1 MRLPEFS
8 VGKPVMTLMI
18 FFAVLLLGV
27 VSLVQTP
34 IDILPEIDVPTIGII
49 TMYEGASPE
58 DIEKLVTKVIE
69 SRVATISHVKNVTS
83 RSEENL
89 SSIILQFDWG
99 TNLDEAAND
108 VRQAV
113 DFAKQLLPEDSEDP
127 MLFKFDLSM
136 MPIIY
141 MGLSAEES
149 YDQLNE
155 LAEKRLCDPIERLP
169 GVAIAEPIG
178 GKIREIK
185 VIIDRKRLSSYHIS
199 ESDISRVLALENVSS
214 PAGKIKMG
222 RNDYILRIPGE
233 YSSPEEIRNTVVG
246 AFDGTP
252 VYMKD
257 VARIVDG
264 FKEKENRVRLDG
276 KPSVLV
282 IVQKQSDQNT
292 VEVANN
298 VRNLLTELEPKFPE
312 DVEIK
317 IIMDTSDF
325 IKDSI
330 YNLGTTVIWAIFFV
344 VAIVFLF
351 LREWRG
357 SLIVGMTIPFS
368 LILSIIFIYLADY
381 TINTMSLSAIAIA
394 IGMVVDNAIVIFEN
408 IHFHRREIG
417 EAASESAIFG
427 SSEVGLAV
435 VASTATT
442 VSIFLPVIFVPG
454 ITGII
459 FKELAIT
466 IIIVLLGSLFCA
478 LTLTPMLSSQLFAS
492 ISSEKGVLGSF
503 REKGDR
509 FFERLIDRYHRILAW
524 ALQHRKTVILA
535 GVGIFVISI
544 LLMSTVGTEF
554 FPQADQGEVRG
565 TVELEVGTRVEVT
578 DTVMARIEKILQN
591 QVPELDIMF
600 ASCGPS
606 ESGWSAM
613 MGETEDTH
621 IISVGGM
628 LVSKDERRRSDAEI
642 GRLLS
647 REVSK
652 IPGVV
657 NVDFTPQDQ
666 FSVMMSGGEKPI
678 SIEIYGQNLD
688 KSFAFAQLLKSNLED
703 VEGLIDA
710 SISRKPG
717 KPELWIKIDREK
729 ASLLGLSTNHISS
742 TVRTHFAGQTSSLYR
757 EGGEEYDI
765 NVRLKEEQRRDIK
778 DVFNTPIVSP
788 VTGKQIPLK
797 NVATIEYHRGP
808 LVFERK
814 NQERIIYLRAGIFG
828 RPLGNVVNDIR
839 NKMDNITIPDDIA
852 VRIGGT
858 AEDQASSFKYLFMAL
873 LLGIVL
879 VYMVM
884 ASQFESFIDPFVI
897 MFSVPFAITGV
908 VMALLITG
916 NTLNM
921 VSYVGMIMLVGIV
934 VNNAIVLVDFTNI
947 LRARGLGI
955 REAILSAG
963 RRRLRPVLMTTVT
976 TALALTPL
984 AIRGGEGSETW
995 RPLAI
1000 AVIGGLLVS
1009 SAITLIFVPTLYSII
1024 EEKLKGKRAFKKIWG
1039 GEQ

>member
-34 IDILPEIDVPTIGII
+34 IDILPEIEVPTIGII

-58 DIEKLVTKVIE
+58 DVEKLVTKVIE
-69 SRVATISHVKNVTS
+69 SRVATISHVKDVTS
-83 RSEENL
+83 RSEENI
-89 SSIILQFDWG
+89 SSVILQFEWG

-108 VRQAV
+108 VRQAI
-113 DFAKQLLPEDSEDP
+113 DFAEQLLPEDAEEP

-136 MPIIY
+136 MPIMY
-141 MGLSAEES
+141 MGLSADET
-149 YDQLNE
+149 YDKLNK
-155 LAEKRLCDPIERLP
+155 LADEKLCDPIERLP

-178 GKIREIK
+178 GMIREIK
-185 VIIDRKRLSSYHIS
+185 IILDRKKLSSYRIS
-199 ESDISRVLALENVSS
+199 ESDISRVLALENISS

-222 RNDYILRIPGE
+222 RNDYILRLPGE

-246 AFDGTP
+246 VFGGSP
-252 VYMKD
+252 VYLKD
-257 VARIVDG
+257 VARVVDG
-264 FKEKENRVRLDG
+264 YKEKENRVRLDG

-292 VEVANN
+292 VEVADD
-298 VRNLLTELEPKFPE
+298 VRELVNQLEPTFPE
-312 DVEIK
+312 DVDVT

-344 VAIVFLF
+344 VAVVFLF

-357 SLIVGMTIPFS
+357 SLIVGLTIPFS
-368 LILSIIFIYLADY
+368 LILAIIFIYLGDY

-408 IHFHRREIG
+408 VYYHRREIG
-417 EAASESAIFG
+417 EAAAESAIFG

-478 LTLTPMLSSQLFAS
+478 LTLTPMLSSQLIK
-492 ISSEKGVLGSF
+492 ISRNNDGFMGKF

-509 FFERLIDRYHRILAW
+509 FFEHLVERYHGILSW
-524 ALQHRKTVILA
+524 ALNHRKTVIFT
-535 GVGIFVISI
+535 GITVFAISL
-544 LLMSTVGTEF
+544 LLMGAVGTEF
-554 FPQADQGEVRG
+554 FPQADQGEVSG

-578 DTVMARIEKILQN
+578 DTVMARIEKIVQKE
-591 QVPELDIMF
+591 VPELDIMF
-600 ASCGPS
+600 ARCGPS

-613 MGETEDTH
+613 MGESQDSH
-621 IISVGGM
+621 IIEVGGM
-628 LVSKDERRRSDAEI
+628 LVPKGERDRSDAEI
-642 GRLLS
+642 GRVLA

-666 FSVMMSGGEKPI
+666 FTAMMAGGEKPV
-678 SIEIYGQNLD
+678 SIEIYGENLER
-688 KSFAFAQLLKSNLED
+688 SAMFARILREQLED
-703 VEGLIDA
+703 VEGLTDI

-717 KPELWIKIDREK
+717 KPELWIKVDREK
-729 ASLLGLSTNHISS
+729 ASLMGLNINTIAN
-742 TVRTHFAGQTSSLYR
+742 TVRTHFAGAVASLYR
-757 EGGEEYDI
+757 EGGDEYDI
-765 NVRLKEEQRRDIK
+765 NVRLEKEQRRDIR
-778 DVFNTPIVSP
+778 DVLNTPITSP
-788 VTGKQIPLK
+788 VTGKDIPLI
-797 NVATIEYHRGP
+797 NIAVLEYHRGP

-814 NQERIIYLRAGIFG
+814 NQERVIYFRAGIFG
-828 RPLGNVVNDIR
+828 RPLGDVVSDIKNR
-839 NKMDNITIPDDIA
+839 MEKIEVPEGLD
-852 VRIGGT
+852 VRFGGT
-858 AEDQASSFKYLFMAL
+858 AEDQATSFRYLFMAL

-916 NTLNM
+916 YTLNM

-947 LRARGLGI
+947 LRARGLKL

-976 TALALTPL
+976 TALALSPL
-984 AIRGGEGSETW
+984 ALRGGEGSETW
-995 RPLAI
+995 RPLAV

-1009 SAITLIFVPTLYSII
+1009 AAITLLFVPTLYSIL
-1024 EEKLKGKRAFKKIWG
+1024 EEKLKGKRVFKKICG
-1039 GEQ
+1039 GKK